1 MAVLRTV
8 LIVEDNE
15 EIAEAFAMLLEQVS
29 YAVAIAR
36 DGREA
41 LMLLRTG
48 TVEPDVILLDI
59 ALPGMDGFTFR
70 QEQVGDP
77 NLAHIAVIVV
87 SAGGLAQEA
96 TAKKLG
102 MPFFRK
108 PVENLDALLEA
119 ISKACDATMASRTS
133 HARRG

>member
-1 MAVLRTV
+1 MPVLRTV
-8 LIVEDNE
+8 LIVEDNQ
-15 EIAEAFAMLLEQVS
+15 EIAEAFAMLLEQER

-36 DGREA
+36 DGHEA

-48 TVEPDVILLDI
+48 AVEPEVILLDI

-70 QEQVGDP
+70 NEQVGDA
-77 NLAHIAVIVV
+77 NLAHIGVIVV
-87 SAGGLAQEA
+87 SAGGLAEEA

-108 PVENLDALLEA
+108 PIEDIDALLVA
-119 ISKACDATMASRTS
+119 IRQACDATIA
-133 HARRG
+133 ARA